1 MADQLLL
8 QKYSPAAVLVNDQ
21 GDILYISGRTG
32 KYLEPAAGKVNWNIF
47 AMAREGLRYEL
58 HTLFKSALRQKDA
71 VSLKNVVVKTN
82 GDVQAADI
90 TIQVITEP
98 EALQG
103 LVMIV
108 FTDVST
114 IPQTKLLGNSRR
126 SVHSVPVEMERE
138 LEQARQELRIVR
150 DEVQIFEEEA
160 RCANEEMQSMNE
172 ELQSTNEEL
181 QMLNQELNLKLN
193 DLSRLNND
201 MKNLLDSTELTTLFL
216 DNALNVRLFTS
227 GSTRVFK
234 LMRSDVGRPITDIAS
249 DLLYSELAN
258 DAREVLR
265 TLIPHEQQVT
275 TRDGLWFMMRIM
287 PYRTLENL
295 IDGVVVTFVDI
306 TVSKKLEAEL
316 RTTQAGLYKRID
328 EQDSLSKPR
337 GIPGRDAETMPK
349 LEETKLSSLRT

>member
-1 MADQLLL
+1 
-8 QKYSPAAVLVNDQ
+8 
-21 GDILYISGRTG
+21 
-32 KYLEPAAGKVNWNIF
+32 
-47 AMAREGLRYEL
+47 
-58 HTLFKSALRQKDA
+58 
-71 VSLKNVVVKTN
+71 
-82 GDVQAADI
+82 
-90 TIQVITEP
+90 
-98 EALQG
+98 
-103 LVMIV
+103 
-108 FTDVST
+108 
-114 IPQTKLLGNSRR
+114 
-126 SVHSVPVEMERE
+126 
-138 LEQARQELRIVR
+138 
-150 DEVQIFEEEA
+150 
-160 RCANEEMQSMNE
+160 
-172 ELQSTNEEL
+172 
-181 QMLNQELNLKLN
+181 
-193 DLSRLNND
+193 

-216 DNALNVRLFTS
+216 DNALNVRLFAN
-227 GSTRVFK
+227 GSIRVFK

-275 TRDGLWFMMRIM
+275 SRDGLWFMMRIM